1 MKVRKIGYGR
11 ASVHD
16 FESTDYR
23 EYCYIE
29 ADLEPWED
37 VDESLATL
45 RQRVCSKVGIRE
57 DVQALELRQRS
68 IREEIRQQEET
79 VEMLRQKWESLKS
92 LNRKIEEITLNPDF
106 DPIPF

>member
-1 MKVRKIGYGR
+1 MKTVRIGYGR

-29 ADLEPWED
+29 AELESWED
-37 VDESLATL
+37 VDESIATL

-68 IREEIRQQEET
+68 LREEIRQQEEV
-79 VEMLRQKWESLKS
+79 VEKLRKKWESLKS
-92 LNRKIEEITLNPDF
+92 LNQKIEEITLNPDF

>member
-1 MKVRKIGYGR
+1 MKTTKIGYGR

-16 FESTDYR
+16 FESSDYR

-37 VDESLATL
+37 TEESLSLL
-45 RQRVCSKVGIRE
+45 RQRVCAKVGIRD
-57 DVQALELRQRS
+57 DVAALELRQRS
-68 IREEIRQQEET
+68 LREEIRQQEEA
-79 VEMLRQKWESLKS
+79 VEKLRQKWESLKS
-92 LNRKIEEITLNPDF
+92 FNKKIEEITLNPDF

>member
-1 MKVRKIGYGR
+1 MKTRKIGCGR

-37 VDESLATL
+37 ADESLALL
-45 RQRVCSKVGIRE
+45 RQQVCAKVGIRE

-68 IREEIRQQEET
+68 LREEVRQLEEV
-79 VEMLRQKWESLKS
+79 VEKLRKKWDSLKS
-92 LNRKIEEITLNPDF
+92 LNQKIEEITLNPDF